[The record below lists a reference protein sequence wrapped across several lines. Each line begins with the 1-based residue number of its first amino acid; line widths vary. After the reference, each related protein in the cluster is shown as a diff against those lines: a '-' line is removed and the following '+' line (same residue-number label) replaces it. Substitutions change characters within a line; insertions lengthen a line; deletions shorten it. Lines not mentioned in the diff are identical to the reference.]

1 MKKILKLFFLLK
13 NIKFTFYRVN
23 QNNILIFDEKGYETI
38 KPFFKGKKHL
48 ILKSRGEEINL
59 YIIFKI
65 LFDLKSINYISYIN
79 KYIEIV
85 NPKYIFHHSVNHRFF
100 FIKKNFPRL
109 KTIFIQ
115 SEFIHKTEIIKF
127 KKSGFCDYALLWG
140 KQDLTNFKNISRKSI
155 LIGSVLNN
163 YNNEKKIEKY
173 KNSILFISQF
183 RENKNNYFQTN
194 TGKIFKYENFM
205 KADRFGFEVFL
216 NYCKLRKKKLY
227 VLFATRTK
235 AKIKKE
241 IEFYKN
247 KKTNNLIFLK
257 STKKHYGYKVTQ
269 YFNKIF
275 FVNSTLGFECLA
287 RNKKC
292 FFLNVR
298 NRFLRF
304 KYINFSIPK
313 NGPNWCNS
321 LDQKII
327 FNKIDKFM
335 GLEDSQIPKIYEKY
349 FPNIIYYD
357 KDNLK
362 LKFFLNNIFKDIS
375 E

>member
-1 MKKILKLFFLLK
+1 MRKIFKLFFLLK
-13 NIKFTFYRVN
+13 NIKFTFYKVN
-23 QNNILIFDEKGYETI
+23 QNNILIYDEKGYGTI
-38 KPFFKGKKHL
+38 KPFFKGKKHS

-65 LFDLKSINYISYIN
+65 LFDLKSINYINYLN
-79 KYIEIV
+79 EYIEAV
-85 NPKYIFHHSVNHRFF
+85 NPKYIFHHSVNYRFF
-100 FIKKNFPRL
+100 SIKKNFPRL

-115 SEFIHKTEIIKF
+115 SEFIHQPEIIKF
-127 KKSGFCDYALLWG
+127 KKNGFCDYALLWG
-140 KQDLTNFKNISRKSI
+140 KKDLSNFKNISRKSI

-163 YNNEKKIEKY
+163 YNKEKKVEKY

-194 TGKIFKYENFM
+194 TGKIFKYDNFM
-205 KADRFGFEVFL
+205 KADRFGFDVFL
-216 NYCKLRKKKLY
+216 NYCKSRKKKMY
-227 VLFATRTK
+227 VLFAARTK
-235 AKIKKE
+235 KKIKKE

-298 NRFLRF
+298 NRFLGF
-304 KYINFSIPK
+304 KYINFPISK

-335 GLEDSQIPKIYEKY
+335 GFKDSQIPKIYDKY
-349 FPNIIYYD
+349 FPKIIYYD
-357 KDNLK
+357 KNNLK

>member
-38 KPFFKGKKHL
+38 KPFFKGKKHS

-65 LFDLKSINYISYIN
+65 LFDLKSINYNSYIN

-100 FIKKNFPRL
+100 YIKKKFPKL

-140 KQDLTNFKNISRKSI
+140 KQDLTNFKNISRKRI
-155 LIGSVLNN
+155 LIGSILNN
-163 YNNEKKIEKY
+163 HNKEKKIEKY

-216 NYCKLRKKKLY
+216 NYCKLRKKKMY
-227 VLFATRTK
+227 VLFAARTK
-235 AKIKKE
+235 EKIKKE

-298 NRFLRF
+298 DRFLRF
-304 KYINFSIPK
+304 KYINLPMSK
-313 NGPNWCNS
+313 NGPNWCDS

-335 GLEDSQIPKIYEKY
+335 GVKDSQISKIYEKY

-362 LKFFLNNIFKDIS
+362 FKFFLNNIFKDIS
-375 E
+375 Q